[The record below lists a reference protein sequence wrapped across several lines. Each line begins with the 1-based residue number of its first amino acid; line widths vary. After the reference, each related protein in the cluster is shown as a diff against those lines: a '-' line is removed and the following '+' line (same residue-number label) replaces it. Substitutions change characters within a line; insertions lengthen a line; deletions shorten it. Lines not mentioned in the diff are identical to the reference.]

1 MHSFVFVSL
10 RLCIPKV
17 LKVYIS
23 CIPKVY
29 IPFILSR
36 RRCSSICDYGR
47 EAGACNQPEGTVCE
61 KIAAWQ
67 GKKGLGCGAAAG
79 AWRGSRTATGLMG
92 VAMGRGA
99 AEVPRE
105 QRHFGPRPR
114 RAAGTGGHLHHDETA
129 VALCPLDRTVREL
142 RRGGWS
148 ATERRSDNQLSLFQ

>member
-47 EAGACNQPEGTVCE
+47 EAGACNQTVGTVCE

-99 AEVPRE
+99 AAVSGYVA
-105 QRHFGPRPR
+105 GPRLCGR
-114 RAAGTGGHLHHDETA
+114 RLYPTWGPEARQGRDAGSRVT
-129 VALCPLDRTVREL
+129 
-142 RRGGWS
+142 
-148 ATERRSDNQLSLFQ
+148 SDDGRK